1 MVSGLSDGCL
11 VSAVFYLSRN
21 TPCMIVSLVC
31 LYFSYYRLREVYG
44 RQGLLPCLHIITYVQ
59 RGNISRTAV
68 ASKKRQVPYL
78 SFFTGNGHYA
88 FIASMATACLVEVAG
103 TVVVLRLLH
112 ASTRAWKR
120 RALTGS
126 VVYVSSG

>member
-1 MVSGLSDGCL
+1 EGL
-11 VSAVFYLSRN
+11 VFEMDWA
-21 TPCMIVSLVC
+21 PC
-31 LYFSYYRLREVYG
+31 
-44 RQGLLPCLHIITYVQ
+44 
-59 RGNISRTAV
+59 
-68 ASKKRQVPYL
+68 L
-78 SFFTGNGHYA
+78 SFFTDNGHYA

-126 VVYVSSG
+126 VVYVSSGWPWMPRTKRWLGTSRSSAIPSSARPLMKTPLPGTLTA